1 MSYIIYLNGQKLR
14 GSQSFNLAQTK
25 QVNDIASLTNR
36 NSNYTLPVKVDRN
49 AENDLIFNNAFKVG
63 NQSNTAYTKAQCD
76 VIDADTGLHFIYKGY
91 AVLTESSPKE
101 YSITIYDGII
111 DFYKAIENLTITEI
125 GVTELNHIKNIANV
139 VETWNDTTLPY
150 RYILADY
157 NGNNYNVLL
166 QPNID
171 FQVPSALCEYIW
183 NRIFS
188 YIGFTF
194 SGSIFQHEKFKNLW
208 LTYPKPVPTEEPITE
223 PVTEQDSLII
233 TNDTSIPYNGG
244 TFYGTTSY
252 VEFLPTSSA
261 VDPAYL
267 GLLSGAVNDGLFRI
281 SFSAGSFT
289 LNTSSGNIVSTR
301 IRVQVVDAL
310 NQPVSTNFVDI
321 TEANFIDVFLH
332 AGDRV
337 FLTLVRMDVNYP
349 LTASSSPA
357 ATTILTGDPITTTI
371 EVITGYTLGFDQA
384 FIDYKV
390 SDFIK
395 EILIEFGLTPYKD
408 KFTNTIKFMTLYE
421 LLQNQSVSDW
431 SDKFIGKSGEKY
443 TFGNYAK
450 RNIFKPKYNDD
461 GMTHN
466 NGYIEVNNENLPD
479 EITLHQSNIYSP
491 NRIKSAFLTSSNVYP
506 IWSKEVKDDAT
517 IEYKDLDGR
526 FYFMRAEKVYT
537 PMTVCSVILG
547 GTVENSF
554 YYRESYYRLSYSNVV
569 DDWYRPIKSIFDK
582 AKLVVNQFWLTKKD
596 IYNIDLSKLIVVKQ
610 LSSYFLINKI
620 SNFTPGKITNVECIE
635 VDYFKE
641 TDIIVPEPID
651 YTAYIGVPTIADCQV
666 TLPVT
671 TNYPLPVQCELVVY
685 SGGYDSLANLV
696 FNQMTILPVPS
707 AELAGGTISFPI
719 SQLPYNALGYKFAL
733 RILTADAF
741 SPVLSAQTE
750 VVVLDGS
757 CYDPIVVTTAVI
769 DSVEIINEDTY
780 TKTYRI
786 NFTSDAVLPS
796 QVDYKYY
803 TPPSGIFGGWEG
815 YFPILAAVNH
825 IDVTLG
831 TMFGSPTKF
840 KIKIGTIESDDFP
853 I

>member
-1 MSYIIYLNGQKLR
+1 MSYIIYINGQRLR
-14 GSQSFNLAQTK
+14 GSQNFNLAQTK

-49 AENDLIFNNAFKVG
+49 AENDLIFESAFKVG

-91 AVLTESSPKE
+91 AVLTESTTKE

-139 VETWNDTTLPY
+139 VETWNDTTKPY

-188 YIGFTF
+188 YIGFAF

-223 PVTEQDSLII
+223 AVTEQDSLII
-233 TNDTSIPYNGG
+233 TTDTSIPYNGG
-244 TFYGTTSY
+244 TFYGSTSY

-261 VDPAYL
+261 IDPAYL
-267 GLLSGAVNDGLFRI
+267 GLLTGAVADGLFRI

-289 LNTSSGNIVSTR
+289 LNTSSGNIISTR
-301 IRVQVVDAL
+301 IRVDVVDSL
-310 NQPVSTNFVDI
+310 NQPVSSSFVDI

-337 FLTLVRMDVNYP
+337 FITLVRMDVNYP
-349 LTASSSPA
+349 LTGSSSPA

-371 EVITGYTLGFDQA
+371 QVITGYSLGFDQA

-408 KFTNTIKFMTLYE
+408 KFTNGIKFMTLYE

-431 SDKFIGKSGEKY
+431 SDKFRGKASEKY

-450 RNIFKPKYNDD
+450 RNVFKPKYNDD

-466 NGYIEVNNENLPD
+466 NGYIEINNENLQD

-491 NRIKSAFLTSSNVYP
+491 NRIYSPFLTSSNVYP
-506 IWSKEVKDDAT
+506 IWTKEVKDDAT
-517 IEYKDLDGR
+517 IDYKDLDGR
-526 FYFMRAEKVYT
+526 FYFMRAEKVYSS
-537 PMTVCSVILG
+537 MTVGSVILG
-547 GTVENSF
+547 GTLENPF
-554 YYRESYYRLSYSNVV
+554 YYRESYYRLSYSNVI

-635 VDYFKE
+635 VDYYKE
-641 TDIIVPEPID
+641 SDIIVPVPID
-651 YTAYIGVPTIADCQV
+651 YTANIGVPTIADCEV

-671 TNYPLPVQCELVVY
+671 TNYPLPAQCELIVY
-685 SGGYDSLANLV
+685 SGAYDFLANLV
-696 FNQMTILPVPS
+696 FNQLTILPVPS

-719 SQLPYNALGYKFAL
+719 SQLPANPYGYKFAI
-733 RILTADAF
+733 RIITNNVFA
-741 SPVLSAQTE
+741 PVLSAQTE

-757 CYDPIVVTTAVI
+757 CYDPPVVTTAVI
-769 DSVEIINEDTY
+769 DSIQTLSSGSLTN
-780 TKTYRI
+780 TYRI
-786 NFTSDAVLPS
+786 NFSSDAVLPI
-796 QVDYKYY
+796 QLDLKTYN
-803 TPPSGIFGGWEG
+803 PAGGIFGGWTDWTSIVAETNSID
-815 YFPILAAVNH
+815 FAVG
-825 IDVTLG
+825 V
-831 TMFGSPTKF
+831 MFGAPSKF
-840 KIKIGTIESDDFP
+840 KIRIGTIESAEFVL
-853 I
+853 